1 MMHVRE
7 FVYDHVQGLVHF
19 VAFCTGRVP
28 VHRFRL
34 LVYRRLLRVQIGVRS
49 SVHWRTVFYRPRGV
63 VIGDHSII
71 GNDVFLD
78 GRRGIRIGDNVNIGG
93 HVQIFTM
100 EHEPDSDTFAASGGE
115 VRIEDF
121 AYIGSRATIL
131 PGVVIGRGAV
141 VAAGAVVTKD
151 VGEGL
156 IVGGVPAKVIR
167 KRGSALRYQ
176 LDYHHPFQ

>member
-1 MMHVRE
+1 MQIRDA
-7 FVYDHVQGLVHF
+7 VYDHVHGLIHY

-28 VHRFRL
+28 IHRFRL
-34 LVYRRLLRVQIGVRS
+34 LVYRRLLRVQIGARS
-49 SVHWRTVFYRPRGV
+49 SVHWRTVFYRPHGV

-78 GRRGIRIGDNVNIGG
+78 GRCGIRIGANVNIGG

-100 EHEPDSDTFAASGGE
+100 EHDPDSDTFAATGGE
-115 VRIEDF
+115 VSIEDH

-131 PGVVIGRGAV
+131 PGVAVGKGAV

-151 VGEGL
+151 VEAGS
-156 IVGGVPAKVIR
+156 IVGGVPAKAIR
-167 KRGSALRYQ
+167 KRGSALRYR

>member
-1 MMHVRE
+1 MQMRE
-7 FVYDHVQGLVHF
+7 VVYDYVHGFIHF

-34 LVYRRLLRVQIGVRS
+34 FVYRRFLRVQIGEHS
-49 SVHWRTVFYRPRGV
+49 SVHWRTVFYRPHGV
-63 VIGDHSII
+63 VIGEHSII

-78 GRRGIRIGDNVNIGG
+78 GRRGIRIGANVNIGG

-100 EHEPDSDTFAASGGE
+100 EHDPDSDTFAATGGE
-115 VRIEDF
+115 VRIGDL
-121 AYIGSRATIL
+121 AYVGSRATIL

-167 KRGSALRYQ
+167 KRESALKYR